1 MQKLLNNLLATTLL
15 LGPCCALARADGGQ
29 IRLTTAE
36 ANYQLTVFTSPTP
49 LRAGPIDIS
58 VLLQDAATHQTITD
72 AAITIELTSPNKE
85 QPPIHAAASNIAATN
100 KLLSAALLELPAAG
114 EWNVRI
120 ECTPPE
126 AAAPITANFTM
137 EAAPPLPPWLA
148 VWPWFTWPFAAV
160 ILFVIHRRLVAT
172 KSARRASGGT
182 PGASSDRRGE
192 YPPASPRPSPSLRG
206 VPSKPASY
214 ILSHHIS

>member
-1 MQKLLNNLLATTLL
+1 MQKLLSHLLATTLL
-15 LGPCCALARADGGQ
+15 LGPCCAFARADGGQ
-29 IRLTTAE
+29 IRHTTAE

-72 AAITIELTSPNKE
+72 ATITVELTSPNKQ
-85 QPPIHAAASNIAATN
+85 QPPIHAAATTAAATN
-100 KLLSAALLELPAAG
+100 KLLSAALLELPTAG
-114 EWNVRI
+114 KWNVRI
-120 ECTPPE
+120 ECIPP
-126 AAAPITANFTM
+126 AAAATITANFTM

-160 ILFVIHRRLVAT
+160 LVFAIHRRLVAQR
-172 KSARRASGGT
+172 KGGT

-192 YPPASPRPSPSLRG
+192 YPPASPRPAPSLSD
-206 VPSKPASY
+206 VPSNPMLH
-214 ILSHHIS
+214 ILPHHTT